1 MYHVFPIG
9 NVRKF
14 GRRIFIPAPFG
25 EVPGSSRGTWA
36 GKAACCHG
44 CLGGKRGFRNPAEV
58 TVTPKLTRISG
69 EMTFVDW
76 IGWQFL
82 DVFLSY
88 FLGDSSWHLEE
99 PRFCNYWF
107 FFDVG
112 KVLLPFEGG
121 IFLVPAKH
129 PYYTKKQ
136 KDVTFWLTKGFL
148 AKLNQPHLFTSSPRK
163 LLLKLLRFLKN
174 FPQRHVFR
182 QFFVFSEAKCLRQ
195 IVHHDGNLDL
205 CLRVRLDGHGGRNS
219 MPRTFRKDRQQRPWI
234 EDPKNS
240 PTKISPWSS
249 MELRC
254 CWFFF
259 PCRSDAA

>member
-44 CLGGKRGFRNPAEV
+44 CLGGKLGFRNPAEV

-107 FFDVG
+107 FFWCWKSLVAFWRWHLSG
-112 KVLLPFEGG
+112 PCKTPILHQKAEGRH
-121 IFLVPAKH
+121 FLTNKRFSSQ
-129 PYYTKKQ
+129 TK
-136 KDVTFWLTKGFL
+136 
-148 AKLNQPHLFTSSPRK
+148 PTSSFHIISK
-163 LLLKLLRFLKN
+163 
-174 FPQRHVFR
+174 
-182 QFFVFSEAKCLRQ
+182 E
-195 IVHHDGNLDL
+195 
-205 CLRVRLDGHGGRNS
+205 
-219 MPRTFRKDRQQRPWI
+219 TF
-234 EDPKNS
+234 
-240 PTKISPWSS
+240 TKTT
-249 MELRC
+249 
-254 CWFFF
+254 
-259 PCRSDAA
+259 

>member
-1 MYHVFPIG
+1 MLIGLAGSFWMCFYH
-9 NVRKF
+9 
-14 GRRIFIPAPFG
+14 IFWGIQVGIWKNQDFA
-25 EVPGSSRGTWA
+25 T
-36 GKAACCHG
+36 
-44 CLGGKRGFRNPAEV
+44 
-58 TVTPKLTRISG
+58 T
-69 EMTFVDW
+69 D
-76 IGWQFL
+76 
-82 DVFLSY
+82 
-88 FLGDSSWHLEE
+88 
-99 PRFCNYWF
+99 F

-234 EDPKNS
+234 EDPKDS

-254 CWFFF
+254 CWIFF